1 MIFNNDRL
9 TAISDKIISNKK
21 FKKWVKVGLCQ
32 TQEVTKDKQNIRV
45 DKVSYTLDYLM
56 CIMFLL
62 QLFTYIFY
70 AI

>member
-45 DKVSYTLDYLM
+45 DKVS
-56 CIMFLL
+56 
-62 QLFTYIFY
+62 
-70 AI
+70 